1 MDSHPSRS
9 CGSSHDETDINITEP
24 SILTNAHHFTIN
36 HAHFAAS
43 NGTDIVQL
51 IHDFC
56 KGYYEPR
63 SLEGQGNKSQVM
75 LSMWMGLLQFLL
87 RLVLSKIRVGGH
99 LFEDLDQQDLP
110 DIPKNALTLQENI
123 KFREGARFHSAIA
136 SYKVSKV
143 KAVMVQI
150 FEGPDARLLWNK
162 TVQSSNHLLNPHLL
176 KIIGISPSL
185 DEDLHYIVFDGSY
198 KRDTSQLIASLL
210 REGNTREIMVVG
222 SQIVY
227 GIASGIDYI
236 SQATSASMR
245 VQDFDIFSDDLG
257 KTVVSFS
264 PGKNQEERKDNN
276 ASIICNSLM
285 SKLFHDANHI
295 LYRDFIQLSRFEDDL
310 QVEAEEHQ
318 PATVNQT
325 SQASAKDIDD
335 HGEGGE
341 GSSMVHGLIKTSHRR
356 EIVWL
361 PSKLIPLPE
370 LSKTY
375 SDLLRCYTQDPT
387 QRSTEP
393 LKPFPL
399 FHHTGTRKSGT
410 MALHNCEGYVREEI
424 MLTPDAFKN
433 AVLVFKKPTLGEICV
448 SCGKQ
453 VQLGQPDNTSLT
465 WKSQTSHVCMT
476 IPSIVFLH
484 IMALQWN
491 TRTHGSKDHNMA
503 IFHLPLYMQNVFN
516 MGWKSH
522 QQ

>member
-43 NGTDIVQL
+43 NGTDIVKV

-63 SLEGQGNKSQVM
+63 SLEGQG
-75 LSMWMGLLQFLL
+75 
-87 RLVLSKIRVGGH
+87 
-99 LFEDLDQQDLP
+99 DLIQPDLP
-110 DIPKNALTLQENI
+110 DIPKSALILQDNI
-123 KFREGARFHSAIA
+123 SSREGARFHSAIT
-136 SYKVSKV
+136 SSKVSKV
-143 KAVMVQI
+143 KGVLVQI
-150 FEGPDARLLWNK
+150 FEGPDARLVTLE
-162 TVQSSNHLLNPHLL
+162 QDSNPHLL

-227 GIASGIDYI
+227 GIAI
-236 SQATSASMR
+236 TSLKQLQ
-245 VQDFDIFSDDLG
+245 QDFDIFSDDLG

-285 SKLFHDANHI
+285 SKLFHDANYI
-295 LYRDFIQLSRFEDDL
+295 LYREKLSRFEDDL

-335 HGEGGE
+335 NGKGGE
-341 GSSMVHGLIKTSHRR
+341 GSSMVHGLIKISHRR

-375 SDLLRCYTQDPT
+375 SDLLRSYTQDPT
-387 QRSTEP
+387 QHSTEP

-433 AVLVFKKPTLGEICV
+433 AVLPYLEVTDI
-448 SCGKQ
+448 SC
-453 VQLGQPDNTSLT
+453 LYDNTLNSVPPHNGLT
-465 WKSQTSHVCMT
+465 VEYKDSWIQGSQDGNFSS
-476 IPSIVFLH
+476 SIIYAKCV
-484 IMALQWN
+484 
-491 TRTHGSKDHNMA
+491 
-503 IFHLPLYMQNVFN
+503 
-516 MGWKSH
+516 
-522 QQ
+522 